1 MEEAKPQRDP
11 QTASSPFLKSH
22 LQLSVKFRDF
32 SQCLGQLRVRAS
44 RWAQWAPWNSPSMAR
59 AGGDCWTDTNGYTR
73 AQPSS
78 WLPALTHSQ
87 PGHPARGDCTECPQL
102 QQKYGNYTGR
112 EGIPGSSR
120 LKNNSQFIN
129 ARGNSSHEQG
139 LSEKALKQG
148 GQCLGLPKCRKRLG
162 SCRNLSCFVQPHTML
177 FPYNIKALQKLTGQS
192 HFLTGKYSGIQAT
205 RKWERKNIIITL

>member
-1 MEEAKPQRDP
+1 MLGAAACPCLTLGSVSPVKFPFHGKGRRGLLDRHEWINTCTAQLL
-11 QTASSPFLKSH
+11 TAS
-22 LQLSVKFRDF
+22 
-32 SQCLGQLRVRAS
+32 
-44 RWAQWAPWNSPSMAR
+44 
-59 AGGDCWTDTNGYTR
+59 
-73 AQPSS
+73 
-78 WLPALTHSQ
+78 THSQ
-87 PGHPARGDCTECPQL
+87 PEHPARGDCTECPQL

-162 SCRNLSCFVQPHTML
+162 SCRNLSCFVQPHAML